1 MKKRLSVLLTT
12 LIMLT
17 ALTLTVGC
25 NSLRDDSSNGSG
37 DNTGNGTTQ
46 EHTHTFATDW
56 SNDGE
61 YHWYDATCEHN
72 VTDKKAKHT
81 FDENNMCSV
90 CKYYA
95 TDGFIFELNSDNSAY
110 TIKGLEEGA
119 NKTQLVIPS
128 VYNGKPVTAI
138 EKNAFKD
145 CDNLTSVRISPNI
158 NSIGAFAFDGC
169 TGLNGV
175 YITDLSSWCNIDFKG
190 TASNPLECAQKLY
203 LNDVLVTRLE
213 IPADITLLDSYAFYN
228 CNDISELSVSTDNTV
243 YKSENNC
250 IIEKET
256 NRLVFGCK
264 NSVIPEYV
272 TAIGTSAF
280 ESCKGLKSIVIP
292 QSVKSLGFNA
302 FKNCT
307 TLTSVEMPS
316 EMTSILDDAFKN
328 CSSLKSISIP
338 KGIISIRNGV
348 FSGCSS
354 LTNIDIPEGITEI
367 HSLAFAFCRS
377 LTRITLPS
385 SITDIQSFAFV
396 DCRALT
402 IYCEAVD
409 KPIYGNWDSSWNS
422 SCPVVWDY
430 KNNDIA
436 DDGSIYYVA
445 DNGLRYALKDG
456 IAELTNQPD
465 NISGEKIIS
474 TDINYKGA
482 NYNVTGIKS
491 EAFRSC
497 KKLTGII
504 IPLSITNIDSKAF
517 VYCDNLTIYCEIQ
530 SKPNSWSL
538 WWNEDSLPVIWG
550 YIG

>member
-25 NSLRDDSSNGSG
+25 NSLSDDNSNGSG

-145 CDNLTSVRISPNI
+145 CDNLTSVKISPNI

-228 CNDISELSVSTDNTV
+228 
-243 YKSENNC
+243 
-250 IIEKET
+250 
-256 NRLVFGCK
+256 
-264 NSVIPEYV
+264 
-272 TAIGTSAF
+272 
-280 ESCKGLKSIVIP
+280 
-292 QSVKSLGFNA
+292 
-302 FKNCT
+302 
-307 TLTSVEMPS
+307 
-316 EMTSILDDAFKN
+316 
-328 CSSLKSISIP
+328 
-338 KGIISIRNGV
+338 
-348 FSGCSS
+348 
-354 LTNIDIPEGITEI
+354 
-367 HSLAFAFCRS
+367 
-377 LTRITLPS
+377 
-385 SITDIQSFAFV
+385 
-396 DCRALT
+396 
-402 IYCEAVD
+402 
-409 KPIYGNWDSSWNS
+409 
-422 SCPVVWDY
+422 
-430 KNNDIA
+430 
-436 DDGSIYYVA
+436 
-445 DNGLRYALKDG
+445 
-456 IAELTNQPD
+456 
-465 NISGEKIIS
+465 
-474 TDINYKGA
+474 
-482 NYNVTGIKS
+482 
-491 EAFRSC
+491 
-497 KKLTGII
+497 
-504 IPLSITNIDSKAF
+504 
-517 VYCDNLTIYCEIQ
+517 
-530 SKPNSWSL
+530 
-538 WWNEDSLPVIWG
+538 
-550 YIG
+550 